1 MRSVAMLT
9 KSYSILGD
17 LIPEATRAPLES
29 ICASMTALF
38 GLVES
43 VVVKRDKILAWEMVN
58 ELVIVDEDNVL
69 KVAMTLESEALAM

>member
-1 MRSVAMLT
+1 
-9 KSYSILGD
+9 
-17 LIPEATRAPLES
+17 
-29 ICASMTALF
+29 MTALF

>member
-1 MRSVAMLT
+1 M
-9 KSYSILGD
+9 
-17 LIPEATRAPLES
+17 PEATRAPLES
-29 ICASMTALF
+29 IYASITALF